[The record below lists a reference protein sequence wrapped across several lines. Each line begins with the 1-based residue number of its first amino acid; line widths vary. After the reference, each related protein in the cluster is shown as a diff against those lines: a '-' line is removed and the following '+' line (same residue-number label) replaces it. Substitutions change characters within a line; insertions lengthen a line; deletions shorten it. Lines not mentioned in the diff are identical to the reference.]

1 MASRRGSGARA
12 FLMMGVLGACAG
24 LAGGLLQA
32 CSVNPATG
40 RTQFNLLGREE
51 EIALGTSESPKFTA
65 EFGGKVASADLQA
78 YVTRVGM
85 SLAAKTEADFPSM
98 PWEFTLLNSDVI
110 NAFALPGGK
119 IFITRGLVEQMTSEA
134 QLAGVLGHEVGHVT
148 ARHINERMADAGI
161 SSLLVGVAASAA
173 GSEYGGNVQAIG
185 DQVGGVVLL
194 KFGRDQESEADKLG
208 MRYMARVNYNPKAQR
223 EVMEVLQKAMASGRQ
238 PEIFSSH
245 PFPETRI
252 ERIDKL
258 LRTEFLS
265 TQNNPAFVTRER
277 EFQTEFLSK
286 LRAQPKAAPNSPRTM
301 IINPQDFAQMDHASW
316 CGVCALRGG

>member
-1 MASRRGSGARA
+1 MVG
-12 FLMMGVLGACAG
+12 LLGG
-24 LAGGLLQA
+24 LAGLSVCLLQA

-40 RTQFNLLGREE
+40 RTQFNLMGREE
-51 EIALGTSESPKFTA
+51 EIAMGTSESPKFAA
-65 EFGGKVASADLQA
+65 EFGGKLASADLQS

-85 SLAAKTEADFPSM
+85 ALAAQTEADFPSM

-119 IFITRGLVEQMTSEA
+119 IFITRGLVERMTSEA

-148 ARHINERMADAGI
+148 ARHINERMADAGL
-161 SSLLVGVAASAA
+161 SSLLIGVVSSAA
-173 GSEYGGNVQAIG
+173 GREYGANVQAVGEQI
-185 DQVGGVVLL
+185 GGVVLL

-208 MRYMARVNYNPKAQR
+208 MRYMSRVNYNPRAQR
-223 EVMEVLQKAMASGRQ
+223 EVMEILQKAMASGRQ

-258 LRTEFLS
+258 LRTEFLG

-277 EFQTEFLSK
+277 EFQAEFLAK
-286 LRAQPKAAPNSPRTM
+286 LRAQPRPAPNAPRTM
-301 IINPQDFAQMDHASW
+301 IINPQGFAGADHSSW
-316 CGVCALRGG
+316 CGVCAMRGG